1 MDPMRDLV
9 EDYALDLLS
18 DADRAAFE
26 ARLATDPALRQ
37 QLAAA
42 SDALASLAFS
52 TPVAPEPGLKDRV
65 MARIAGTAPTRH
77 ETRPLPFAAPVRRS
91 RAPLWLGGALAASL
105 LLIAKLSTDLRQA
118 RRDWMIARSTMTASE
133 RAVAQRDSLI
143 AQLTDPSVEL
153 VTMAATGAAR
163 PAIKAYMNRA
173 RRTMMLS
180 AAALEAPS
188 AGQAYQLW
196 FIIDGKPVP
205 SVTFRPDSTGHAL
218 LRDVAMPAGEVS
230 ATAITREPEGGSTTP
245 TMPILFVGKHATE

>member
-18 DADRAAFE
+18 GAERAAFE
-26 ARLATDPALRQ
+26 ARLATDPALRTEF
-37 QLAAA
+37 AAT

-65 MARIAGTAPTRH
+65 MARVTATAPPRRNEATAFRG
-77 ETRPLPFAAPVRRS
+77 AGSPVP
-91 RAPLWLGGALAASL
+91 RAALAWGGTCGVVAL
-105 LLIAKLSTDLRQA
+105 VAKLSSDLRNA
-118 RRDWMIARSTMTASE
+118 RHDWRIARSTMTASE

-153 VTMAATGAAR
+153 VTMAATGAAK
-163 PAIKAYMNRA
+163 PAIKAYLNRT
-173 RRTMMLS
+173 RRTMLLS
-180 AAALEAPS
+180 AAALDAPS

-205 SVTFRPDSTGHAL
+205 SVTFRPDSMGHAL
-218 LRDVAMPAGEVS
+218 LRDVAIPAGDVS

-245 TMPILFVGKHATE
+245 TMPILFVGKHVTE

>member
-18 DADRAAFE
+18 GAERAAFE
-26 ARLATDPALRQ
+26 ARLAIDPALRRE
-37 QLAAA
+37 LAAA

-65 MARIAGTAPTRH
+65 MARVTGAAPIRH
-77 ETRPLPFAAPVRRS
+77 ETKPLPFAAPVRRS
-91 RAPLWLGGALAASL
+91 RAPFWLGAALAASL
-105 LLIAKLSTDLRQA
+105 LLVAKLSSDLRSA
-118 RRDWMIARSTMTASE
+118 RHDWRLARSAKTASE

-153 VTMAATGAAR
+153 VTMAATGAAK
-163 PAIKAYMNRA
+163 PAIKAYLNRA

-180 AAALEAPS
+180 AAALDAPS
-188 AGQAYQLW
+188 VGQAYQLW

-205 SVTFRPDSTGHAL
+205 SVTFRPDSVGHAL
-218 LRDVAMPAGEVS
+218 LRDVAIPAGAVS

-245 TMPILFVGKHATE
+245 TLPILFVGKPATE